1 MADLVIFDCDGVLV
15 DSEPLANLVLI
26 DNLAGYGLNVSL
38 EDSHK
43 MFVGGTMAGVGQRAR
58 EMGADLPD
66 DWLDEIYEAVFDRLR
81 AGVDPMPGVV
91 DLLDRLDAE
100 GIPYCVAS
108 NGPPEKM
115 RITLGQNGL
124 WERFE
129 ANMVSAHTHG
139 VAKPDP
145 RLYLIAA
152 EPFGVTPDR
161 AVVIEDSRSG
171 VRAATGAGMRC
182 LGLVPEGDGAALE
195 ALGAEIIRHMDE
207 VPGRLGL

>member
-26 DNLAGYGLNVSL
+26 DNLAGYGLNVTL

-43 MFVGGTMAGVGQRAR
+43 MFVGGTMAGVGKCAR
-58 EMGADLPD
+58 EMGAELPEE
-66 DWLDEIYEAVFDRLR
+66 WLDEIYEAVYDRLR

-91 DLLDRLDAE
+91 DLLDRLEAE

-129 ANMVSAHTHG
+129 THMVSAHTHG
-139 VAKPDP
+139 AAKPDP
-145 RLYLIAA
+145 RLYQIAA
-152 EPFGVTPDR
+152 EPFGVSPDR
-161 AVVIEDSRSG
+161 TVVIEDSGSG
-171 VRAATGAGMRC
+171 VRAAKGAGMRC
-182 LGLVPEGDGAALE
+182 LGLVPDGNGAHLE
-195 ALGAEIIRHMDE
+195 ALGAEIIRHLSE
-207 VPGRLGL
+207 VPDRLGL